1 MSITLAIILLPA
13 IIALLI
19 FAAKVVWDTAEIYEL
34 RKMRAEFEHKLE
46 DTQESGS
53 PEFKRG
59 LEEAESMVDEEL
71 DHLAQGH
78 SDLY

>member
-19 FAAKVVWDTAEIYEL
+19 FTAKVVWYTAEIYEL
-34 RKMRAEFEHKLE
+34 GKMRAEFEHKLE
-46 DTQESGS
+46 DIQESGS

-59 LEEAESMVDEEL
+59 LEEAENMIDEEL

-78 SDLY
+78 SDL

>member
-1 MSITLAIILLPA
+1 MSITLVIILLPA

-19 FAAKVVWDTAEIYEL
+19 FTAKVVWDTAEIYEL
-34 RKMRAEFEHKLE
+34 RKIRAEFEHKLE
-46 DTQESGS
+46 DIQESSS

-59 LEEAESMVDEEL
+59 LEEAENMIDEEL